1 MRKPVR
7 DEKEEI
13 PVSILND
20 FQEWKNFL
28 SQRVNQAESMG
39 MNQETIHDLAY
50 QIGDYLANE
59 VDPENQQEKL
69 LKDLWSVA
77 DEEEQRTLA
86 GLMVKM
92 VNDGKN

>member
-1 MRKPVR
+1 M
-7 DEKEEI
+7 
-13 PVSILND
+13 SILSD

-39 MNQETIHDLAY
+39 MNQETINELAY
-50 QIGDYLANE
+50 QIGDYLAQG
-59 VDPENQQEKL
+59 VDPENQQERL

-92 VNDGKN
+92 VNDGEK